1 MEHCPENMS
10 NSHSY
15 DITVDWG
22 DCDPAGIVFYP
33 NFYRWMDR
41 GFWLLFGSKGLTL
54 ETLRDRYKTLGGPLV
69 DTGAR
74 FIQPIKPGDTLTV
87 TSLIQKWG
95 TKSFRLEYKF
105 FHQKILVAEGFEVR
119 VWGTLQDAGSI
130 TSTAIPQEVK
140 TFFQTD

>member
-1 MEHCPENMS
+1 
-10 NSHSY
+10 
-15 DITVDWG
+15 
-22 DCDPAGIVFYP
+22 
-33 NFYRWMDR
+33 MDR

-105 FHQKILVAEGFEVR
+105 FHQTILVAEGFEVR
-119 VWGTLQDAGSI
+119 VWGILQDAGSI